1 MNDTIYEAIVSTRAP
16 DGRAHAAPMG
26 IRYRTSDDGRPQVL
40 LMPFRP
46 SATLDHILHGR
57 CAVLNRVVDGRV
69 YAGCITGRRDWPQRP
84 AQQVDCGV
92 LEAALSHAELR
103 LARVDDDPQR
113 PRLWLDIV
121 HEAQHAPFLGLN
133 RAQAAV
139 VEGAVLVSRL
149 HLLPADKIRREFEWL
164 QIAIDKTAR
173 PEEHEAWSWL
183 RAAVDAHLARPE
195 AGGGGAAAAL
205 DAAVCAETLSAGG
218 RQRAAGAS
226 LGRFEDLDERL
237 RPIGLH
243 GPCLP
248 VEP

>member
-26 IRYRTSDDGRPQVL
+26 IRYREDTAGRPQVL

-84 AQQVDCGV
+84 ALHVDCGV

-103 LARVDDDPQR
+103 LARIEDDAQR
-113 PRLWLDIV
+113 PRLWFDVV

-149 HLLPADKIRREFEWL
+149 HLLPADKIRREFAWL

-173 PEEHEAWSWL
+173 PQEHEAWSWL
-183 RAAVDAHLARPE
+183 RAAVDAHLAAQ
-195 AGGGGAAAAL
+195 AGGVDAV
-205 DAAVCAETLSAGG
+205 DAA
-218 RQRAAGAS
+218 
-226 LGRFEDLDERL
+226 DDPL
-237 RPIGLH
+237 RPTGL
-243 GPCLP
+243 GGSSRW